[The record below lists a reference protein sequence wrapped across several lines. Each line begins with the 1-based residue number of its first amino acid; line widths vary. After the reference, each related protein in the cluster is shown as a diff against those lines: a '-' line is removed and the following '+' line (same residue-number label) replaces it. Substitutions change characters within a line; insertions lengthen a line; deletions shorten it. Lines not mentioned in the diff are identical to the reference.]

1 MATLAPSPQQN
12 IKYDAQADAWAL
24 LALKDATIAPPRPVN
39 GNNQISKTPIA
50 KISGKEF
57 EYLVRQSKVVIG
69 RNSSTQGEV
78 DIHLGNSSFISR
90 AHVEVFC
97 ENGVFYL
104 TCNGK
109 NGIFMDG
116 QFQRKNAPPL
126 QMPNTC
132 SLRFPSTNIRLYF
145 QSLVDEEW
153 AEPPRPL
160 AVSPPQPLQGM
171 KPLSIT
177 IPQTEQNYE
186 AS

>member
-1 MATLAPSPQQN
+1 MAHNSEFCRHTDSIDPSGHGDNMASGLPQTN
-12 IKYDAQADAWAL
+12 ITKTDSSSDAWAL
-24 LALKDATIAPPRPVN
+24 LALKDPANSPQKQAVPMKENVRA
-39 GNNQISKTPIA
+39 PIA
-50 KISGKEF
+50 KIHGKDF
-57 EYLVRQSKVVIG
+57 EYLVRQNRVVIG

-126 QMPNTC
+126 QMPTP
-132 SLRFPSTNIRLYF
+132 SQRGQDQRFKR
-145 QSLVDEEW
+145 D
-153 AEPPRPL
+153 
-160 AVSPPQPLQGM
+160 
-171 KPLSIT
+171 SIG
-177 IPQTEQNYE
+177 IE
-186 AS
+186 